1 MHISPLASAPQKR
14 PSIHQRRDAV
24 ASPPQTTLPTAPP
37 PTPSTA
43 LDFCPSSGLDSPNCY
58 LTSPVPG
65 MHCNCR
71 SRPQRPRPTDPVL
84 TSDRPV
90 GSPFATGDNC
100 PSLGSSPHLPSK
112 LRPHWSSTSHTGAPD
127 LDPLSSLS
135 TYAL

>member
-1 MHISPLASAPQKR
+1 MVLYELGLEQYPLLSILCRMWHTAGTECDWMNAS
-14 PSIHQRRDAV
+14 
-24 ASPPQTTLPTAPP
+24 
-37 PTPSTA
+37 
-43 LDFCPSSGLDSPNCY
+43 
-58 LTSPVPG
+58 
-65 MHCNCR
+65 
-71 SRPQRPRPTDPVL
+71 PRPTDPVL